1 MNLKKPKNA
10 LQAVLNAQA
19 ASPPQGE
26 SASPEKED
34 AMAENPAAPAA
45 KGTAK
50 FARPSREGTRLI
62 AGHFP
67 PTVAKQLKILAAE
80 EETSVQDLLHEA
92 LDLLF
97 IKKGKSTIQKIL
109 RD

>member
-10 LQAVLNAQA
+10 LQAVLDAQA
-19 ASPPQGE
+19 ASLPPRE
-26 SASPEKED
+26 SAPAREETSP
-34 AMAENPAAPAA
+34 AEAPPAAAVRQAA
-45 KGTAK
+45 KS
-50 FARPSREGTRLI
+50 ARPSREGTRLI

-67 PTVAKQLKILAAE
+67 PSVAKQLKILAAE

-97 IKKGKSTIQKIL
+97 IKKGKNTIQKIL